1 MKIFFLDHNGVMKN
15 VAKNF
20 ETTTDISKA
29 DVFVLWNDVN
39 PVERGIVQ
47 FARNRNKPSIVIQHG
62 RRGTSRYYPPFSEKI
77 QADKLLVWGE
87 NDRNSLTEAGQDPK
101 RIKIVGSPAFRY
113 LKPRLKHDG
122 INIVFSPEHW
132 DRPIEENKKVRK
144 ELQKI
149 GGATV
154 ITKII
159 DSPSHIG
166 LEWQNPV
173 YSNREE
179 EGHLEKCVEVL
190 ETADIVVGISESTFE
205 LLAQAMDI
213 PVVIVDE
220 WTPKAFG
227 GDERYV
233 TYRRVVSEGAKK
245 TTVKNLRETILDQL
259 KNPNELWRERRY
271 AVIEDGGAIMG
282 EKLEFLD
289 TEKLIIDE
297 IRHARK

>member
-1 MKIFFLDHNGVMKN
+1 MKVFFLDHNSIMKD

-20 ETTTDISKA
+20 EATTDISEA

-39 PVERGIVQ
+39 PVERGIIN

-87 NDRNSLTEAGQDPK
+87 NDRDSLTEAGQDPK

-144 ELQKI
+144 ELQKV
-149 GGATV
+149 GANV
-154 ITKII
+154 ITKVI

-166 LEWQNPV
+166 EKWQNPV

-179 EGHLEKCVEVL
+179 EGHLEKCIEVL
-190 ETADIVVGISESTFE
+190 QIADLVVGVSESTFE
-205 LLAQAMDI
+205 LLAEAMDI
-213 PVVIVDE
+213 PVVIADE

-227 GDERYV
+227 GDTRYA
-233 TYRRVVSEGAKK
+233 TYRRVVSEGAKR
-245 TTVKNLRETILDQL
+245 TSVKNLRKTIEEQL

-271 AVIEDGGAIMG
+271 AVVGDGGG
-282 EKLEFLD
+282 EITENGLEFLD

-297 IRHARK
+297 IRHS